1 MHGVPSLGMS
11 LATAKAVASATFWT
25 LRLFAKRF
33 DPSATNATSAIMS
46 GMANTTRMS
55 VWPLSSRHGIRS
67 LISALPTT
75 SMTGKVDVFKGW
87 AALCAVQ
94 RLNTTL
100 ALSALVE
107 SWQ

>member
-1 MHGVPSLGMS
+1 M
-11 LATAKAVASATFWT
+11 
-25 LRLFAKRF
+25 
-33 DPSATNATSAIMS
+33 
-46 GMANTTRMS
+46 TR
-55 VWPLSSRHGIRS
+55 

-75 SMTGKVDVFKGW
+75 SMTAKVDVFKGF

>member
-1 MHGVPSLGMS
+1 M
-11 LATAKAVASATFWT
+11 
-25 LRLFAKRF
+25 
-33 DPSATNATSAIMS
+33 
-46 GMANTTRMS
+46 TR
-55 VWPLSSRHGIRS
+55 

-75 SMTGKVDVFKGW
+75 SMTAKADVFKGS
-87 AALCAVQ
+87 AALFAVQ